1 MTHEEK
7 EVEIQSLNQKV
18 EELYIEIVDL
28 KRKSSQKM
36 EFREQRSDYLLMSI
50 ESSIK
55 EDKLNASPIDNLEGI
70 SPKKTRGIK
79 LMTEEQHE
87 Q

>member
-1 MTHEEK
+1 
-7 EVEIQSLNQKV
+7 
-18 EELYIEIVDL
+18 
-28 KRKSSQKM
+28 M